1 MKRSILVIFIIL
13 IVLIP
18 AFAQNKTALVI
29 GNGSYRHFSSLGR
42 PYGEAVAMGDAL
54 RRLGFDV
61 TLLLNG
67 TRIQMDDALIDFE
80 EKLKRRGGLA
90 FFHFG
95 GHGIQVDGANY
106 LIPVDANIPDERRV
120 RSRALD
126 VDEVIGAMDASGTRT
141 NIVIL
146 DACRDNPLPAVSR
159 STNSRG
165 LAIVGQQPPD
175 SIIVYSAAAGSTAQD
190 GLFTPTLLKY
200 LEIPGLE
207 FSDMLRKV
215 RADVRAASGG
225 VQRTGDYNQLES
237 EIFLAGRTGGS
248 SPSPVPARVEHP
260 DDAGENM
267 VFIPGG
273 TFQMGSTSGYDDE
286 KPVHSVTL
294 SDFWMGKYEVTQG
307 EWRDVMGTSIRQ
319 QRDKVN
325 PDWSL
330 IGEGNNY
337 PMYYVSWEDAVEY
350 CNVLSRREDLTP
362 CYSGSADQIG
372 SDYTCNFNANGY
384 RLPTEAEWEYAAR
397 GGGSGRGT
405 TYAGSNSIDSVAW
418 YEGNSGRQ
426 THPVG
431 GKQSNELGLFDMSGN
446 VWEWCWD
453 ELGIYS
459 SGSRRDPASASS
471 GWGRVNRGGCSISNA
486 STLYTT
492 YRIDSASTDRDI
504 YLGFRVVRRM
514 QP

>member
-90 FFHFG
+90 LFHFG

-175 SIIVYSAAAGSTAQD
+175 SIIVYSAAAGSIAQD

-200 LEIPGLE
+200 LETPDLE

-215 RADVRAASGG
+215 RTDVRAASGG

-237 EIFLAGRTGGS
+237 EIFLAGRSGDS
-248 SPSPVPARVEHP
+248 SPSSVPARVERP

-267 VFIPGG
+267 VFVRGG
-273 TFQMGSTSGYDDE
+273 TFRMGSISGDDDE

-307 EWRDVMGTSIRQ
+307 EWRDVIGTSIRQ
-319 QRDKVN
+319 QRDKTN
-325 PDWSL
+325 PDWSMA
-330 IGEGNNY
+330 GEGNNH
-337 PMYYVSWEDAVEY
+337 PMYFVSWEEAVEY
-350 CNVLSRREDLTP
+350 CNALSRREGLTL
-362 CYSGSADQIG
+362 CYSGSG
-372 SDYTCNFNANGY
+372 SNIQCNFNANGY

-397 GGGSGRGT
+397 GGSSSRST
-405 TYAGSNSIDSVAW
+405 TYAGSNTISGVAW
-418 YEGNSGRQ
+418 YSDNSGNQ
-426 THPVG
+426 IHPVG
-431 GKQSNELGLFDMSGN
+431 GKQSNELGIYDMTGN

-453 ELGIYS
+453 RYVRYGSGSQRDPAGPS
-459 SGSRRDPASASS
+459 SGSN
-471 GWGRVNRGGCSISNA
+471 RVERGGSWSINTSHCRVANRNLD
-486 STLYTT
+486 TP
-492 YRIDSASTDRDI
+492 TDRYGD
-504 YLGFRVVRRM
+504 LGFRVVRRL
-514 QP
+514 

>member
-18 AFAQNKTALVI
+18 AFAQNKTALVV
-29 GNGSYRHFSSLGR
+29 GNGGYRHFSSLGR

-67 TRIQMDDALIDFE
+67 TQIQMDDALIDFE

-90 FFHFG
+90 LFHFG

-175 SIIVYSAAAGSTAQD
+175 SIIVYSAAAGSIAQD

-200 LEIPGLE
+200 LETPDLE

-215 RADVRAASGG
+215 RTDVRAASGG

-237 EIFLAGRTGGS
+237 EIFLAGRSGDS
-248 SPSPVPARVEHP
+248 SPSSVPARVERP

-267 VFIPGG
+267 VFVRGG
-273 TFQMGSTSGYDDE
+273 TFQMGSSRGIDLE
-286 KPVHSVTL
+286 IPVHSVTL
-294 SDFWMGKYEVTQG
+294 SDFWIGKYEVTQR
-307 EWRDVMGTSIRQ
+307 EWHDVMGTSIRQ
-319 QRDKVN
+319 QRDKAN
-325 PDWSL
+325 PELSMA
-330 IGEGNNY
+330 GEGDNH
-337 PMYYVSWEDAVEY
+337 PMYFVSWEEVVEY
-350 CNVLSRREDLTP
+350 CNVLSRREGLTP
-362 CYSGSADQIG
+362 CYSGSADLFD
-372 SDYTCNFNANGY
+372 SSYMCNFNANGY

-397 GGGSGRGT
+397 GGGSSRST

-418 YEGNSGRQ
+418 YEGNSGKQ
-426 THPVG
+426 THSVG

-453 ELGIYS
+453 PFGLYS
-459 SGSRRDPASASS
+459 AKSRRDPASTTS
-471 GWGRVNRGGCSISNA
+471 GGVCMYRGGGWV
-486 STLYTT
+486 STAFNNRTAT
-492 YRIDSASTDRDI
+492 RDFDTQSSRGS
-504 YLGFRVVRRM
+504 YLGFRVVRRL
-514 QP
+514 